1 MNTVKITTAG
11 LICEE
16 FQFLPTLMVL
26 KSILDNRLKKK
37 KTQRRKSRNFKIFWV
52 SQNKDILTTV
62 TVPLNVYSPVA

>member
-1 MNTVKITTAG
+1 MNTAKITTAG

-16 FQFLPTLMVL
+16 LQFLPTLVML

-37 KTQRRKSRNFKIFWV
+37 RKKPHNFKIFWV

-62 TVPLNVYSPVA
+62 TVPLNLYDPVV